1 MLNLRLD
8 TMNMN
13 EEEVRFT
20 HEDHEK
26 LKSDVRNL
34 RDPARVTV
42 KGTIQDAVYHPEQGS
57 IAVQLAL
64 PDGTRRAA
72 VLHKSTYTFFGKHFS
87 QIPAHEVD
95 KQMEK
100 TAELF
105 RRARGRRIKL
115 EISEDQARMD

>member
-1 MLNLRLD
+1 
-8 TMNMN
+8 MNMN
-13 EEEVRFT
+13 NDEQKPFT
-20 HEDHEK
+20 IEDHEQ
-26 LKSDVRNL
+26 LKRDVKSIQE
-34 RDPARVTV
+34 PKRVIV
-42 KGTIQDAVYHPEQGS
+42 KGQIQDAVYHRDQGT

-72 VLHKSTYTFFGKHFS
+72 YMHKSAYTFFGRHFS
-87 QIPAHEVD
+87 EVEAHEVD

-105 RRARGRRIKL
+105 RQARGRRIKL

>member
-1 MLNLRLD
+1 
-8 TMNMN
+8 MND
-13 EEEVRFT
+13 EYQPFT
-20 HEDHEK
+20 IEDHHQ
-26 LKSDVRNL
+26 LK
-34 RDPARVTV
+34 RDAKNFKEPTRVTV
-42 KGTIQDAVYHPEQGS
+42 AGAIQDAVYHADQGT

-72 VLHKSTYTFFGKHFS
+72 YLHKSVYTFFGKHFS
-87 QIPAHEVD
+87 EVPAHEVD

-115 EISEDQARMD
+115 EISEDQARTY